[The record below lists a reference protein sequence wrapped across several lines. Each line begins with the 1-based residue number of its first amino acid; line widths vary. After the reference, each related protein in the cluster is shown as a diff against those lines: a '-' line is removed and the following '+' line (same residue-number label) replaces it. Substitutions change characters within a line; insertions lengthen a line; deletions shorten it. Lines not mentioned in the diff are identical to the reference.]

1 MFTAFNAISQRPAT
15 GRDGMRAWSMDCGAM
30 YTQAITAGQPRL
42 ALAYHLEDPA
52 PPGRTRS

>member
-1 MFTAFNAISQRPAT
+1 MFTAFNAIRQRPAT
-15 GRDGMRAWSMDCGAM
+15 GRAGVRAWSMDCGALRP
-30 YTQAITAGQPRL
+30 QAIAAGQPCL